1 LVYDRELRPEVMKYL
16 DDPEAIIILGSRQVG
31 KTTLLRII
39 MEHIKDQRRCFYLDL
54 EVPGNLDI
62 VMAGPESLIEYLT
75 SLGAS
80 FDHRNYVFLDEIHY
94 MENPTR
100 FIKLAV
106 DHYADKL
113 KIIGTGSS
121 ALGIKM
127 KFHDAFVGRKL
138 IFSLYPLS
146 FREFLIFKG
155 KKILADNLPEDPFNQ
170 KGDSTRFH
178 AEEYHKYFS
187 EFLIFGGYPRVV
199 LEDSYEKKIRFLGEI
214 VGAYI
219 YKDIRSLFNLGDFTK
234 FNNLTRLLA
243 SQIGSLVNV
252 SELART
258 IGLSRPTV
266 LNYLSILE
274 NTFIIGLLPPYS
286 KTLRVEIRKAKKIY
300 WYDNGIRNYLIGD
313 LSCSTSR
320 ADLGALLENAIFNG
334 LTKRKKDIEQLFY
347 WRTRDKTE
355 IDFIYKRG
363 KDMIPIEVKLRARTH
378 RGMKNFINRY
388 GLRRGYIA
396 HLGGVE
402 TDDISAIPAFWLA

>member
-39 MEHIKDQRRCFYLDL
+39 MEHIKDQKRCFYLDL

-155 KKILADNLPEDPFNQ
+155 KKILADNLP
-170 KGDSTRFH
+170 
-178 AEEYHKYFS
+178 
-187 EFLIFGGYPRVV
+187 
-199 LEDSYEKKIRFLGEI
+199 
-214 VGAYI
+214 
-219 YKDIRSLFNLGDFTK
+219 
-234 FNNLTRLLA
+234 
-243 SQIGSLVNV
+243 
-252 SELART
+252 
-258 IGLSRPTV
+258 
-266 LNYLSILE
+266 
-274 NTFIIGLLPPYS
+274 
-286 KTLRVEIRKAKKIY
+286 
-300 WYDNGIRNYLIGD
+300 
-313 LSCSTSR
+313 
-320 ADLGALLENAIFNG
+320 
-334 LTKRKKDIEQLFY
+334 
-347 WRTRDKTE
+347 
-355 IDFIYKRG
+355 
-363 KDMIPIEVKLRARTH
+363 
-378 RGMKNFINRY
+378 
-388 GLRRGYIA
+388 
-396 HLGGVE
+396 
-402 TDDISAIPAFWLA
+402 